1 VRLGGLEP
9 PRPKSLAPQECL
21 PKYRKQHKYNNL
33 HIKPCSIGLKIVAVP
48 VI

>member
-1 VRLGGLEP
+1 MGRLELS
-9 PRPKSLAPQECL
+9 RPKSPPPQECL
-21 PKYRKQHKYNNL
+21 PKYRKQHKYKNL